1 MKTRLLTASDADLD
15 IAAALLKQGELVGIP
30 TETVY
35 GLAADAKNGEAV
47 AAIFRAKGRPQDNP
61 LIVHIAD
68 MSALSELAAEI
79 PQKALALA
87 SVYWPGPL
95 TMIFKKSGVI
105 PPEVSAGL
113 DTVAVRM
120 PAHPVAAALI
130 RKSGCPL
137 AAPSANRS
145 GIPSPTDAARVMEDM
160 DGRIAAVVDG
170 GECAVGVESTVVD
183 MTAPVSRLLRPGGI
197 TPDMLRAVV
206 GEITVDPAVLN
217 RLADGA
223 RAASPGMKYTHYSPK
238 ARVVLLRGSAAD
250 YIRFVNARAGE
261 EGACALC
268 FTEDE
273 PLIRIPTVTYG
284 SRLDDRTQA
293 HGLFEALRRLDEA
306 GVKTAYAAA
315 PVPTGLGLAVY
326 NRIVRAAGFEV
337 VDLDGTDG

>member
-183 MTAPVSRLLRPGGI
+183 MTAPVPRLLRPGGI

-223 RAASPGMKYTHYSPK
+223 RAASPGMKYTH
-238 ARVVLLRGSAAD
+238 
-250 YIRFVNARAGE
+250 
-261 EGACALC
+261 
-268 FTEDE
+268 
-273 PLIRIPTVTYG
+273 
-284 SRLDDRTQA
+284 
-293 HGLFEALRRLDEA
+293 
-306 GVKTAYAAA
+306 
-315 PVPTGLGLAVY
+315 
-326 NRIVRAAGFEV
+326 
-337 VDLDGTDG
+337 